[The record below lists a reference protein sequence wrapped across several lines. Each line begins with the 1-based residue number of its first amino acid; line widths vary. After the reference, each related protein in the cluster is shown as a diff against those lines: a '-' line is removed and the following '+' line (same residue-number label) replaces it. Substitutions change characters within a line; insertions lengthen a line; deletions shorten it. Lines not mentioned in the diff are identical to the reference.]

1 MCLSLQVDEDRK
13 PQIDAAIVRIMKARK
28 QLDHNSVVVE
38 VTQQLRSRFLPSAPG
53 ETGGTASPQLG
64 GRVHGGMDSA
74 TLDMAAGV
82 F

>member
-1 MCLSLQVDEDRK
+1 MPAQVDEDRK

-53 ETGGTASPQLG
+53 KG
-64 GRVHGGMDSA
+64 HGWRICVR
-74 TLDMAAGV
+74 LDISNL
-82 F
+82 

>member
-1 MCLSLQVDEDRK
+1 VQVDEDRK

-53 ETGGTASPQLG
+53 KMLG
-64 GRVHGGMDSA
+64 
-74 TLDMAAGV
+74 
-82 F
+82 

>member
-1 MCLSLQVDEDRK
+1 MLWHVCVQVDEDRK

-53 ETGGTASPQLG
+53 EMLGWNGRGGG
-64 GRVHGGMDSA
+64 GQR
-74 TLDMAAGV
+74 
-82 F
+82 